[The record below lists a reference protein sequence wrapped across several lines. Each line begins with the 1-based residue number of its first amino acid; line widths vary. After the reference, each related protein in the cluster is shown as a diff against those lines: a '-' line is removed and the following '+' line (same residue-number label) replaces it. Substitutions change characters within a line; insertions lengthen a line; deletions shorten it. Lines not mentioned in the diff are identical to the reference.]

1 MRKGQEDNK
10 SGCPFDRMPFLY
22 WEVIDLR
29 AENAEGVLTIFL
41 AGEIDAQNAAT
52 VQREMDAFLERR
64 GNAAVV
70 FDAKDLSYISSAGLR
85 VLLAAQKEVGNRI
98 SVAHLRPEV
107 LEIFKMAGIQM
118 LMDIKG
124 S

>member
-1 MRKGQEDNK
+1 M
-10 SGCPFDRMPFLY
+10 
-22 WEVIDLR
+22 R
-29 AENAEGVLTIFL
+29 AEIAEGMLTIFL
-41 AGEIDAQNAAT
+41 EGEIDAQNAPA
-52 VQREMDAFLERR
+52 VKKEIDACLEGR

-85 VLLAAQKEVGNRI
+85 ILLTVQKETGERI
-98 SVAHLRPEV
+98 SVVGLRPEV
-107 LEIFKMAGIQM
+107 LEIFKMAGVQR

>member
-1 MRKGQEDNK
+1 
-10 SGCPFDRMPFLY
+10 MPFLY

-41 AGEIDAQNAAT
+41 AGEIDAQNAAA

-85 VLLAAQKEVGNRI
+85 VLLAAQKEVGKKI